1 MKNKPKQKK
10 KVVEFPNLK
19 HRLLEKA
26 MSTMKEKKFAKA
38 LLLFEQ
44 ARENEYAY
52 AEVELGMIVCYMELG
67 QLAEARNRCKK
78 MLRED
83 IGDYFHILQIYI
95 TILIQLKEYEEVK
108 NTIEAILEEDRIPA
122 QYAQNFYQLLEFAR
136 KMLPGQDEAQ
146 DKEKEEPVTHDDS
159 HSFPIEKLHTGTLQ
173 KQYEIIQQLKQMHIR
188 PYLPDIKQYL
198 QDVDKHPV
206 LKTFLLHMLKEQGVE
221 KEFRVHKLG
230 QTAIV
235 VPKDLPTGEEEP
247 FLNKVIGILDDTVN
261 SENPVLFESLKE
273 MLVRLHTAQFP
284 IPFQPS
290 SPKLWAAGLHRIGN
304 DLYGIP
310 ADEEEFSEQYG
321 IKAAELEGIL
331 DQIRKL
337 EDFSFLHL

>member
-1 MKNKPKQKK
+1 MKNKQKQIK

-19 HRLLEKA
+19 QRLLEKA
-26 MSTMKEKKFAKA
+26 MNTMKEKKFSEA
-38 LLLFEQ
+38 LALFEQ

-67 QLAEARNRCKK
+67 QLAEAKNRCKK

-95 TILIQLKEYEEVK
+95 TILIQLKEYGEVK
-108 NTIEAILEEDRIPA
+108 NTIEAILEEDKIPA

-146 DKEKEEPVTHDDS
+146 DKEDPVTHDDS
-159 HSFPIEKLHTGTLQ
+159 HSFPIETLHTGTLQ

-188 PYLPDIKQYL
+188 PYLRDIEQFL
-198 QDVDKHPV
+198 QDVEKHPV

-221 KEFRVHKLG
+221 NEFRVHKLG

-235 VPKDLPTGEEEP
+235 VPKDLSTGEEDP

-273 MLVRLHTAQFP
+273 MLVRIHTVQFP
-284 IPFQPS
+284 IPFQPP
-290 SPKLWAAGLHRIGN
+290 SPKLWAAGLHWMGN
-304 DLYGIP
+304 DLYGISP
-310 ADEEEFSEQYG
+310 DEEEYFEQYD
-321 IKAAELEGIL
+321 IKAVELEDIL